1 MAHWF
6 LLGLVYCLGFS
17 LLLFQSAKKTLNPA
31 VTLAGVGFLF
41 ITVGLGAELALG
53 FEFNQH
59 SLRLFYL
66 LRLMLPLAW
75 IGHSLLAT
83 AWPRM
88 EQVRW
93 LNYGLL
99 LASLA
104 GSILVWRTGI
114 TAAQAWFDPGQ
125 PVHGQYAE
133 TLATNRPTR
142 ALLLF
147 MNAYGALALALV
159 LALRVGR
166 RSTAKHEWLFG
177 GMLLLGAVGW
187 LIPIMLPPAE
197 FSAWFYLQ
205 EWIPAVLLFAGL
217 LFFLRTEVAVP
228 PVAARARPAAQPG
241 DTA

>member
-1 MAHWF
+1 MAYWL

-31 VTLAGVGFLF
+31 ITLAGVGFLF

-83 AWPRM
+83 AWLRM

-99 LASLA
+99 LASLV

-142 ALLLF
+142 ALLLL
-147 MNAYGALALALV
+147 MNAYGALALAAV
-159 LALRVGR
+159 LALRLSR

-177 GMLLLGAVGW
+177 GLLLLGAAGW
-187 LIPIMLPPAE
+187 LKPILLPPAE
-197 FSAWFYLQ
+197 FSAWFYLL
-205 EWIPAVLLFAGL
+205 EWVPAVLLFAGL
-217 LFFLRTEVAVP
+217 LYFLRTE
-228 PVAARARPAAQPG
+228 AAAPPAALRG
-241 DTA
+241 DTP